1 MAVPYS
7 FINPRMQTYQGL
19 KSSVSLAGKSLAKFD
34 TLNAHIRDSVVLA
47 GELVIIGDHS
57 TKSCTSHE
65 AYLMAKAVEVHHMLL
80 IHGMVGD
87 SYIVENYDFLQ
98 DILERTSVATGV
110 VTDGWSRHL
119 KNIESSLEEINT
131 LYKSHLSLGKLQN
144 RELFFQKRA
153 LLEAKIQSQLSSYAS
168 TGSGLGKNSRIKD
181 MLGLSTKSYLK
192 HGEIARYADTVA
204 GVAKAATL
212 IKRGGYI
219 GVALDAFLAQHLLRR
234 RDLFGPVP
242 GIGHQPADAL
252 GVMPGQVAAPF
263 QIARAPLRVIR
274 PRQHPAF
281 DVLAARHQLQG
292 FGGIREQPRQL
303 RAHPFAIQQR
313 FGPAFV
319 HAGVGGIGGVDR
331 GQGLGQSAHQVLL
344 QAAAGSSSA

>member
-80 IHGMVGD
+80 IHGMEGD

-131 LYKSHLSLGKLQN
+131 LYKSHLSSGKLQN
-144 RELFFQKRA
+144 GELFFQKRA
-153 LLEAKIQSQLSSYAS
+153 QLQAKIQSQLSSYAS
-168 TGSGLGKNSRIKD
+168 TGSGLGRNSRIKD

-219 GVALDAFLAQHLLRR
+219 GVALDVASTSLEIREACLAGDERQCRKARYVEGGKL
-234 RDLFGPVP
+234 
-242 GIGHQPADAL
+242 IGSLGGGAIVAL
-252 GVMPGQVAAPF
+252 PSAAISNSICKVVIGVLTRGKGLNACVVIGTGATTWAA
-263 QIARAPLRVIR
+263 
-274 PRQHPAF
+274 
-281 DVLAARHQLQG
+281 G
-292 FGGIREQPRQL
+292 EFGG
-303 RAHPFAIQQR
+303 QR
-313 FGPAFV
+313 GEEMGEIV
-319 HAGVGGIGGVDR
+319 YENIYE
-331 GQGLGQSAHQVLL
+331 
-344 QAAAGSSSA
+344 

>member
-80 IHGMVGD
+80 IHGMEGD

-131 LYKSHLSLGKLQN
+131 LYKSHLSSGKLQN

-153 LLEAKIQSQLSSYAS
+153 QLQAKIQSQLSSYAS
-168 TGSGLGKNSRIKD
+168 TGSGLGRNSRIKD

-204 GVAKAATL
+204 GVAKAATI

-219 GVALDAFLAQHLLRR
+219 GVALD
-234 RDLFGPVP
+234 
-242 GIGHQPADAL
+242 
-252 GVMPGQVAAPF
+252 VASTS
-263 QIARAPLRVIR
+263 LE
-274 PRQHPAF
+274 
-281 DVLAARHQLQG
+281 
-292 FGGIREQPRQL
+292 IREACLAGDERQCRKARYVEGGKL
-303 RAHPFAIQQR
+303 
-313 FGPAFV
+313 
-319 HAGVGGIGGVDR
+319 VGSLGG
-331 GQGLGQSAHQVLL
+331 
-344 QAAAGSSSA
+344 AAAGTAVGMNASKYLCSVILGAVTKGFGSTACVVLGSATSGWAGGKIGESKGESVGELIYGVSIE